1 MPPKIIF
8 IVPYRHRI
16 QHLTHFRQYMKHIL
30 EDVSDYKIYIAHQD
44 DTRTFNRGAVKN
56 IGFLAMKQLYPNDYK
71 NITFV
76 FNDVDTMPFTKNI
89 INYNTTPGI
98 IKHFYGF
105 KNALGGIFSI
115 KGGDFEKIKGFPN
128 FWSWGGE
135 DNEIHHRA
143 VQSGLKIDRSVFYPL
158 DNPNILQFYDG
169 MTKALNRKEL
179 KAVGIKD
186 NNLTSLYNI
195 KCVIKGDWIN
205 IKQFEAEYSDRKY
218 QLEDVFLNDIADKL
232 KDKKHRKVNLV
243 MF

>member
-30 EDVSDYKIYIAHQD
+30 EDVSDYKMYIAHQD

-98 IKHFYGF
+98 IKHFYG
-105 KNALGGIFSI
+105 
-115 KGGDFEKIKGFPN
+115 
-128 FWSWGGE
+128 
-135 DNEIHHRA
+135 
-143 VQSGLKIDRSVFYPL
+143 
-158 DNPNILQFYDG
+158 
-169 MTKALNRKEL
+169 
-179 KAVGIKD
+179 VG
-186 NNLTSLYNI
+186 
-195 KCVIKGDWIN
+195 
-205 IKQFEAEYSDRKY
+205 
-218 QLEDVFLNDIADKL
+218 
-232 KDKKHRKVNLV
+232 
-243 MF
+243 